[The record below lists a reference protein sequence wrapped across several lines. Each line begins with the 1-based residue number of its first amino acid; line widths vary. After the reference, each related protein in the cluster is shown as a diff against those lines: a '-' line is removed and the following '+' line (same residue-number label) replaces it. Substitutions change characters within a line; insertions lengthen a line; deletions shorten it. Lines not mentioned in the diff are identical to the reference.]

1 MNFRKIAAA
10 AVSAALALALT
21 ACAQQEGSGSAGSGS
36 GSDEYVLKVG
46 EVQGALCHAP
56 LQVAMEKG
64 YLDDEGIKWE
74 RVDFGGSDIQAALG
88 SSMIDCGFGL
98 VGKFIQPIENGL
110 NMVITSGMHTGC
122 TKLLV
127 RADSGIESVADLK
140 GRTIGVSSLA
150 SSEAIT
156 AKCALNAAGVDISAD
171 GGEVA
176 FAVYSTTDQPAA
188 LMNGAVDAISTPD
201 PVATNAENEYGL
213 KVLLDTAVTE
223 PYASEYCCVSFV
235 SSELA
240 EKHPDIAAAF
250 TRAVLKASAFV
261 AENPEEAAQIQI
273 DGEYVSGDA
282 RANAEILKGYKYI
295 PSVQGGYDALVNVA
309 ADLHDIGLLKEST
322 DVSALVERSFKF
334 FDGVPDSYTVSG
346 DEFSDVVYESKS
358 LSAATE
364 THVVN
369 DCCG

>member
-1 MNFRKIAAA
+1 
-10 AVSAALALALT
+10 
-21 ACAQQEGSGSAGSGS
+21 
-36 GSDEYVLKVG
+36 
-46 EVQGALCHAP
+46 
-56 LQVAMEKG
+56 
-64 YLDDEGIKWE
+64 
-74 RVDFGGSDIQAALG
+74 
-88 SSMIDCGFGL
+88 
-98 VGKFIQPIENGL
+98 
-110 NMVITSGMHTGC
+110 
-122 TKLLV
+122 
-127 RADSGIESVADLK
+127 
-140 GRTIGVSSLA
+140 
-150 SSEAIT
+150 
-156 AKCALNAAGVDISAD
+156 
-171 GGEVA
+171 
-176 FAVYSTTDQPAA
+176 
-188 LMNGAVDAISTPD
+188 MNGAVDAISTPD

-358 LSAATE
+358 LSAATD

>member
-1 MNFRKIAAA
+1 M
-10 AVSAALALALT
+10 
-21 ACAQQEGSGSAGSGS
+21 
-36 GSDEYVLKVG
+36 
-46 EVQGALCHAP
+46 
-56 LQVAMEKG
+56 
-64 YLDDEGIKWE
+64 
-74 RVDFGGSDIQAALG
+74 
-88 SSMIDCGFGL
+88 
-98 VGKFIQPIENGL
+98 
-110 NMVITSGMHTGC
+110 
-122 TKLLV
+122 
-127 RADSGIESVADLK
+127 
-140 GRTIGVSSLA
+140 
-150 SSEAIT
+150 
-156 AKCALNAAGVDISAD
+156 DISAD

-176 FAVYSTTDQPAA
+176 FAVYSTSDQPAA

-261 AENPEEAAQIQI
+261 AENPEE
-273 DGEYVSGDA
+273 DA
-282 RANAEILKGYKYI
+282 RANAEILKEYKYI

>member
-1 MNFRKIAAA
+1 
-10 AVSAALALALT
+10 
-21 ACAQQEGSGSAGSGS
+21 
-36 GSDEYVLKVG
+36 
-46 EVQGALCHAP
+46 
-56 LQVAMEKG
+56 
-64 YLDDEGIKWE
+64 
-74 RVDFGGSDIQAALG
+74 
-88 SSMIDCGFGL
+88 
-98 VGKFIQPIENGL
+98 
-110 NMVITSGMHTGC
+110 
-122 TKLLV
+122 
-127 RADSGIESVADLK
+127 
-140 GRTIGVSSLA
+140 
-150 SSEAIT
+150 
-156 AKCALNAAGVDISAD
+156 
-171 GGEVA
+171 
-176 FAVYSTTDQPAA
+176 
-188 LMNGAVDAISTPD
+188 MNGAVDAISTPD

-273 DGEYVSGDA
+273 DGEY
-282 RANAEILKGYKYI
+282 I